1 MNNSLKIGGLV
12 AVGLLGA
19 SAVGLALLL
28 SRDPELLRRLV
39 KQGAL
44 SYHRAMT
51 MLAELQEEL
60 GDLMA
65 EALQEAEDELHK
77 EADSGAG
84 DLSEGGSVRE
94 VV

>member
-1 MNNSLKIGGLV
+1 M
-12 AVGLLGA
+12 
-19 SAVGLALLL
+19 
-28 SRDPELLRRLV
+28 RRLV

-65 EALQEAEDELHK
+65 EALQEVEDQMYK
-77 EADSGAG
+77 EVHCGAG

-94 VV
+94 AV